1 MAYSPNDYIKT
12 YEDDT
17 VIIQEGEMHDNTI
30 YILNE
35 GVLGVFKN
43 DQIVAQIKQRGA
55 IIGEMSVLL
64 NSPRT
69 ATIKAL
75 TECSVIAIPFDL
87 DTMFAKFPSIARK
100 LMITLAKRL
109 KDTTMVYEKT
119 VQNLHEM
126 KLKMED
132 TTIEY
137 EKTVR
142 DLRKMKLKVERFS
155 RQLSEAQKPKKH

>member
-1 MAYSPNDYIKT
+1 MAYPPNDYIKN

-35 GVLGVFKN
+35 GALGVFKS
-43 DQIVAQIKQRGA
+43 DKMVAQIKQRGA
-55 IIGEMSVLL
+55 IVGEMSVLL

-87 DTMFAKFPSIARK
+87 DTMFAKFPSIAQK

-109 KDTTMVYEKT
+109 KNTTMIYEKT
-119 VQNLHEM
+119 LQNFHEM
-126 KLKMED
+126 KLEMKN
-132 TTIEY
+132 TKIEY
-137 EKTVR
+137 KKTVQ
-142 DLRKMKLKVERFS
+142 DLREKVRNPHS
-155 RQLSEAQKPKKH
+155 NH

>member
-1 MAYSPNDYIKT
+1 MAYSPNDYIKN

-35 GVLGVFKN
+35 GALGVFKN
-43 DQIVAQIKQRGA
+43 DKMVAQIKQRGA

-69 ATIKAL
+69 ATVKAL

-87 DTMFAKFPSIARK
+87 DTMFAKFPSIAQK

-109 KDTTMVYEKT
+109 KNTTIIYEKT
-119 VQNLHEM
+119 LQNFHEM
-126 KLKMED
+126 KLEMKN
-132 TTIEY
+132 TTIEHKKTVQDLR
-137 EKTVR
+137 EKVR
-142 DLRKMKLKVERFS
+142 DLHTQSL
-155 RQLSEAQKPKKH
+155 EAKNPKGP